1 MSESEH
7 SNRKTSKTGIT
18 VNIPFKFGDR
28 AYIVKRRRDKYDVSE
43 GPITDIFFTRPD
55 MKLAVHLERRGGGV
69 IGDKVF
75 LDPIEAISL
84 RDKLNKDLSKA
95 LKQDNEFNDTKFR
108 MKKGR
113 DLK

>member
-7 SNRKTSKTGIT
+7 SNRKTSNTGIT

-69 IGDKVF
+69 IGDRVF

>member
-1 MSESEH
+1 MNEAEY
-7 SNRKTSKTGIT
+7 RKTSNTGVT
-18 VNIPFKFGDR
+18 VNVPFKFGDR
-28 AYIVKRRRDKYDVSE
+28 AYIVKRRQDKYDVSE

-55 MKLAVHLERRGGGV
+55 MKLAVHLERRGSGI

-95 LKQDNEFNDTKFR
+95 SKQNNEFNDTKFR
-108 MKKGR
+108 MKGR
-113 DLK
+113 NLK

>member
-1 MSESEH
+1 M
-7 SNRKTSKTGIT
+7 
-18 VNIPFKFGDR
+18 NIPFKFGDR